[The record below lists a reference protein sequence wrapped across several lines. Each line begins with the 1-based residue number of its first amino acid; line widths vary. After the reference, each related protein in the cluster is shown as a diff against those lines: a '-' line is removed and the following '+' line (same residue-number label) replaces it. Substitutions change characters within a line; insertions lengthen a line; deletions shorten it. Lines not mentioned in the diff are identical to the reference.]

1 MILGIWWYPII
12 DYVVWVRTLAV
23 LQTKSFNTSNAAIG
37 SSQQRLPLASMDN
50 QPTRVESETVLK
62 TESEEKPMSITMS
75 GTIYKKFEYGY
86 FVTVKIGAETLNG
99 ILYHSVSPSNPDSNS
114 VTMTMNADTIIPSIG
129 SQQNQESIRRKGKRK
144 RDPNHPKPNRS
155 AYNFYFADE
164 HSRLKLKF
172 PQREREFS
180 KMIGESW
187 GKLSTE
193 EKMVIN
199 VFLIKNLN

>member
-1 MILGIWWYPII
+1 M
-12 DYVVWVRTLAV
+12 
-23 LQTKSFNTSNAAIG
+23 F
-37 SSQQRLPLASMDN
+37 LPLYIEDEAM
-50 QPTRVESETVLK
+50 EEI
-62 TESEEKPMSITMS
+62 ESEEKPMTFTMS

-86 FVTVKIGAETLNG
+86 FVTVKVGSETLNG
-99 ILYHSVSPSNPDSNS
+99 VLYHNVSPPNPDLRS
-114 VTMTMNADTIIPSIG
+114 VTMNANAIVPNIG
-129 SQQNQESIRRKGKRK
+129 SQQNHESKRRKGKRK

-164 HSRLKLKF
+164 HSRLKSKF

-193 EKMVIN
+193 EKMVMAGRT
-199 VFLIKNLN
+199 LNKERC